1 MTVFDA
7 IKNRRSIRKYKDV
20 PVPEDKLARVLE
32 AARIAPSAG
41 NRQEWKFIVVKD
53 KATRD
58 RLVDACRGQA
68 FVGQAGVVVVA
79 CATDPSRKWHMVDVA
94 IAVDHMTLAAHEAG
108 LGTCWIGAY
117 EEDKVKEILGIP
129 AGIKVVVLLPVG
141 VPDIDGVPRPRK
153 SLEEIVAWERWS

>member
-7 IKNRRSIRKYKDV
+7 IKNRRSVRKYKDV
-20 PVPEDKLARVLE
+20 PVPDEKLARVLE

-41 NRQEWKFIVVKD
+41 NRQEWKFIVVRD
-53 KATRD
+53 KATRE

-68 FVGQAGVVVVA
+68 FVGQAGSVIVA

-108 LGTCWIGAY
+108 LATCWIGAY

-129 AGIKVVVLLPVG
+129 SGIKVVVLLPVG
-141 VPDIDGVPRPRK
+141 VPDTDGVARPRK
-153 SLEEIVAWERWS
+153 ALEEIIAWERWT

>member
-1 MTVFDA
+1 LTVFEA

-20 PVPEDKLARVLE
+20 PVPEEKLARVLE

-58 RLVDACRGQA
+58 RLVEACRGQT
-68 FVGQAGVVVVA
+68 FVGQAGAVIVA

-94 IAVDHMTLAAHEAG
+94 IAVDHMTLAAYEAG

-129 AGIKVVVLLPVG
+129 SGVKVVVLLPVG

-153 SLEEIVAWERWS
+153 ALEEIIACERWT